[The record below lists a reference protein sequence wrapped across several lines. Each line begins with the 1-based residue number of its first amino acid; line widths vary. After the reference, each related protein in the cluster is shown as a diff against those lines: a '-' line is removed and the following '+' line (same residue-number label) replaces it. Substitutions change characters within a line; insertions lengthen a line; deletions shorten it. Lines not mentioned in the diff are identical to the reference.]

1 MTLLTVGKGSWKSL
15 LGEYAMLFQP
25 NSYAGEAHSVL
36 GSEETIKTNHVL
48 GVEYH
53 QEWFGGGVGWRDR
66 TRSFHGIN
74 CFYFHT
80 WGNNWTGLVLLLE
93 KPEKPGRV
101 CITTLFRYQTA
112 GSAVFWPLWE
122 GKQVRWAL
130 WECLAFCLEAL
141 SGPQYRLKLSM
152 VVSLNLG
159 DRNENLE
166 RLRWL
171 ECACRK
177 FSGFA

>member
-15 LGEYAMLFQP
+15 LGEYPVLFHP
-25 NSYAGEAHSVL
+25 NSCTGGAHNVL
-36 GSEETIKTNHVL
+36 GSEETIKPNHVL

-53 QEWFGGGVGWRDR
+53 QEWFGGGVGGRDH
-66 TRSFHGIN
+66 TRLFHGIN
-74 CFYFHT
+74 WFYFHT
-80 WGNNWTGLVLLLE
+80 WGNNWTGLVLLLK
-93 KPEKPGRV
+93 KPEQPGRV
-101 CITTLFRYQTA
+101 CITTLFRYQTT

-130 WECLAFCLEAL
+130 WECLAFCLEAF

-159 DRNENLE
+159 GRNENLE

-171 ECACRK
+171 ECAM
-177 FSGFA
+177 